1 MNMDEKELIRL
12 TSEGDENAFRQL
24 FDYYYPRTRV
34 FFSKYTRNI
43 EDARDLAQNIFVKL
57 WTLRNT
63 LPDLISFPAYLYRI
77 CRNSAIDYAR
87 KHRIMLDIEEN
98 FAETD
103 SLDEDYFARE
113 MRSRMESRIAQMP
126 EKRRRVIMMSRIE
139 GKSNEEIADEMGITK
154 KTVENH
160 LNAALKELRKLS
172 SCFVFFL

>member
-1 MNMDEKELIRL
+1 MNPEEKELLKLI
-12 TSEGDENAFRQL
+12 SEGDESAFRQL

-34 FFSKYTRNI
+34 FFSSYTRNI
-43 EDARDLAQNIFVKL
+43 EDARDLAQDIFVKL
-57 WTLRNT
+57 WTMRAT
-63 LPDLISFPAYLYRI
+63 LPELLSFPAYLHRI

-103 SLDEDYFARE
+103 SLDEDCFARE
-113 MRSRMESRIAQMP
+113 MRSRMKSRIAEMP
-126 EKRRRVIMMSRIE
+126 ERRRRVITMSRIE
-139 GKSNEEIADEMGITK
+139 GKSNEEIAAEMGITK